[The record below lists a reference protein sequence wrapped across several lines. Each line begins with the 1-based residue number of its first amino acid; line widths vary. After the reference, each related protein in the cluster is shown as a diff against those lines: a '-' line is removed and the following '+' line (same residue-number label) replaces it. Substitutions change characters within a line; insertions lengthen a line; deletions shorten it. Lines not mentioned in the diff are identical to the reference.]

1 MTIQHLQFEIS
12 PNCIR
17 EGDSMNDHEDINDKY
32 DKGYSRVITE
42 NGSYKISIIPNIF
55 SQNNYNLHPEYQ
67 RRITWNSKKRSK
79 LIESLIINIPI
90 PPIFLYEY
98 DYDKYEI
105 MDGLQRITAIIDF
118 YENKYK
124 LTGLEE
130 WSELNGKTYKNL
142 PEKIKEGID
151 RRQLQVITLLKESA
165 NNDERAEKIRRLV
178 FERLNTGGVKLQGQE
193 IRNAIYNG
201 RGNKMCFELSQNTI
215 FRKLWNIPTDV
226 TDCENDEIEL
236 YEAQSLQTIDDE
248 KLRKKL
254 ERHSLYKRM
263 SDVELVLRYF
273 AMRYVDDFNYSLSE
287 FLDNTLITLNTYT
300 YEQLLELKK
309 EFLSALDKANTLFGE
324 YAFKFYDGEKWS
336 SPSKMIYDPLM
347 QALTKPC
354 NISSNCVEDNIE
366 KLQNFYSYNLKTRVA
381 HIENSENTS
390 EENGNKDDLLF
401 DGKHQSKDDINKRIE
416 EFTKFLEKL

>member
-1 MTIQHLQFEIS
+1 M
-12 PNCIR
+12 
-17 EGDSMNDHEDINDKY
+17 
-32 DKGYSRVITE
+32 
-42 NGSYKISIIPNIF
+42 
-55 SQNNYNLHPEYQ
+55 
-67 RRITWNSKKRSK
+67 
-79 LIESLIINIPI
+79 IESLIINIPI

-287 FLDNTLITLNTYT
+287 FLDNTLITLNKYT
-300 YEQLLELKK
+300 YEQLL
-309 EFLSALDKANTLFGE
+309 LSL
-324 YAFKFYDGEKWS
+324 
-336 SPSKMIYDPLM
+336 IH
-347 QALTKPC
+347 
-354 NISSNCVEDNIE
+354 ISEP
-366 KLQNFYSYNLKTRVA
+366 TRPY
-381 HIENSENTS
+381 
-390 EENGNKDDLLF
+390 
-401 DGKHQSKDDINKRIE
+401 
-416 EFTKFLEKL
+416 

>member
-1 MTIQHLQFEIS
+1 
-12 PNCIR
+12 
-17 EGDSMNDHEDINDKY
+17 
-32 DKGYSRVITE
+32 
-42 NGSYKISIIPNIF
+42 
-55 SQNNYNLHPEYQ
+55 
-67 RRITWNSKKRSK
+67 
-79 LIESLIINIPI
+79 
-90 PPIFLYEY
+90 
-98 DYDKYEI
+98 

-287 FLDNTLITLNTYT
+287 FLDNTLITLNKYT

-336 SPSKMIYDPLM
+336 SPSRMIYDPLM

>member
-1 MTIQHLQFEIS
+1 
-12 PNCIR
+12 
-17 EGDSMNDHEDINDKY
+17 
-32 DKGYSRVITE
+32 
-42 NGSYKISIIPNIF
+42 
-55 SQNNYNLHPEYQ
+55 
-67 RRITWNSKKRSK
+67 
-79 LIESLIINIPI
+79 
-90 PPIFLYEY
+90 
-98 DYDKYEI
+98 
-105 MDGLQRITAIIDF
+105 
-118 YENKYK
+118 
-124 LTGLEE
+124 
-130 WSELNGKTYKNL
+130 
-142 PEKIKEGID
+142 
-151 RRQLQVITLLKESA
+151 
-165 NNDERAEKIRRLV
+165 
-178 FERLNTGGVKLQGQE
+178 
-193 IRNAIYNG
+193 
-201 RGNKMCFELSQNTI
+201 
-215 FRKLWNIPTDV
+215 
-226 TDCENDEIEL
+226 
-236 YEAQSLQTIDDE
+236 
-248 KLRKKL
+248 
-254 ERHSLYKRM
+254 M

-287 FLDNTLITLNTYT
+287 FLDNTLITLNKYT

-336 SPSKMIYDPLM
+336 SPSRMIYDPLM